1 MLAQV
6 ESYLSRALA
15 VNVVR
20 RHSRGGADS
29 SDGFHYGPAVR
40 IVTGNYV
47 TGKRRGV
54 VDGVDFGATGSG
66 EDARNNFSAC
76 CDTLQPQFQYI
87 YESMC
92 YVFIWRKS
100 KRSSVK

>member
-1 MLAQV
+1 MRMAMQV

-66 EDARNNFSAC
+66 MLCPASCSMKSARDDNCASAKLC
-76 CDTLQPQFQYI
+76 LGHVIPYA
-87 YESMC
+87 S
-92 YVFIWRKS
+92 
-100 KRSSVK
+100 

>member
-1 MLAQV
+1 MQV

-40 IVTGNYV
+40 MVTGNYV

-66 EDARNNFSAC
+66 VLTKRTCLSSAHL
-76 CDTLQPQFQYI
+76 TL
-87 YESMC
+87 SC
-92 YVFIWRKS
+92 G
-100 KRSSVK
+100 SVCTSA

>member
-1 MLAQV
+1 MQV

-54 VDGVDFGATGSG
+54 VEGVDFGATGSG
-66 EDARNNFSAC
+66 ENSIQCVHIEGTGIQRGGTAC
-76 CDTLQPQFQYI
+76 FQGTG
-87 YESMC
+87 
-92 YVFIWRKS
+92 
-100 KRSSVK
+100 

>member
-1 MLAQV
+1 MSTWVRMLTQV

-66 EDARNNFSAC
+66 VYAPASWSIR
-76 CDTLQPQFQYI
+76 Y
-87 YESMC
+87 
-92 YVFIWRKS
+92 
-100 KRSSVK
+100 RSYDK

>member
-1 MLAQV
+1 MSTWVRMLTQV

-54 VDGVDFGATGSG
+54 VEGVDFGATGSG
-66 EDARNNFSAC
+66 KDQTQCVHIEGTGIQRGGTC
-76 CDTLQPQFQYI
+76 FQGTG
-87 YESMC
+87 
-92 YVFIWRKS
+92 
-100 KRSSVK
+100 

>member
-1 MLAQV
+1 MQV

-40 IVTGNYV
+40 MVTGNYV

-54 VDGVDFGATGSG
+54 VDGIDFGATGSG
-66 EDARNNFSAC
+66 VLTDDTCLELISHSVVILSSA
-76 CDTLQPQFQYI
+76 P
-87 YESMC
+87 
-92 YVFIWRKS
+92 
-100 KRSSVK
+100 

>member
-1 MLAQV
+1 MALSMQV

-20 RHSRGGADS
+20 RHSRGSADS

-66 EDARNNFSAC
+66 TSAM
-76 CDTLQPQFQYI
+76 TISHL
-87 YESMC
+87 SA
-92 YVFIWRKS
+92 
-100 KRSSVK
+100 

>member
-1 MLAQV
+1 MTAQV

-66 EDARNNFSAC
+66 GSAVRCETTSSAQQARRAC
-76 CDTLQPQFQYI
+76 VPNLDQSQEMRP
-87 YESMC
+87 
-92 YVFIWRKS
+92 V
-100 KRSSVK
+100 